1 MLMFP
6 HVIAMLHGVGFPFPQ
21 AVEAGMWFCRLVC
34 VSSCACLCIHFDI
47 FGIVVDAFR
56 EEEIEENVEEEEE

>member
-1 MLMFP
+1 MVLDSRFP
-6 HVIAMLHGVGFPFPQ
+6 TLLKLECGF
-21 AVEAGMWFCRLVC
+21 AGFWCAVC

>member
-47 FGIVVDAFR
+47 VVDAFR